1 MKTDLTVILLVVL
14 LPLPS
19 LAQIDVRKGVKAGLN
34 FATYGGS
41 NAPSTNSSTA
51 QYAFGAFVEVKFLN
65 QFSIEPEAF
74 YSVKGTNEIIT
85 AIVLGLYDSRV
96 TETLSYLEIPVLFK
110 YYLPQFVPQ
119 MTVYAGPSVGFLLD
133 ARVRKE
139 GPGPEYEM
147 VINDQRTNTD
157 FGLVVG
163 SVATI
168 PTGIVDATLDV
179 RYYLGL
185 TAISNNAK
193 HQYNRVIT
201 LLLGV
206 SI

>member
-1 MKTDLTVILLVVL
+1 
-14 LPLPS
+14 
-19 LAQIDVRKGVKAGLN
+19 
-34 FATYGGS
+34 
-41 NAPSTNSSTA
+41 
-51 QYAFGAFVEVKFLN
+51 
-65 QFSIEPEAF
+65 
-74 YSVKGTNEIIT
+74 
-85 AIVLGLYDSRV
+85 
-96 TETLSYLEIPVLFK
+96 
-110 YYLPQFVPQ
+110 
-119 MTVYAGPSVGFLLD
+119 
-133 ARVRKE
+133 
-139 GPGPEYEM
+139 M

-163 SVATI
+163 SGATI

-179 RYYLGL
+179 RYDLGL